1 MAHVA
6 ESKKKIVKEF
16 SDLINSYPV
25 IGVVDMENLPTAQ
38 LQKMRGQLRGK
49 VVIRMTK
56 RRFMNIV
63 LDKVKDNKKGIED
76 MKNYLTGMPALL
88 FTKDDPFILAKTLK
102 KSMST
107 APAKSGQVAPKDI
120 IVSAGPTPF
129 SPGPVISELA
139 SAGIKTAIENG
150 KIVVKSDAVV
160 VKKGDKVSPAIA
172 GILARLGVEPME
184 VGLNLT
190 AVYDNGIIFTRDVL
204 DIDEEEFMDKIKT
217 SYNSAIGL
225 ALELSF
231 LTKET
236 TEMMIS
242 KAFREAKAVALSQNI
257 MADGIKEEIM
267 AKANKEMLALKSK
280 LNIPDA
286 PKEKPK
292 EKVEEVVKEEKQ
304 EIKKEAEEKPKEEKK
319 EIKEAEKVEEI
330 KEPKQKK
337 SKDKKE
343 KVKKEEQKTEV
354 KAENLEEEAKA
365 DDTKEKPKDEK
376 KKVKDEV
383 IAKGEEIKETPKEEV
398 PAAEQSEK
406 IEKKEEIKEQEEKS
420 EEKKEEVKKEEQKT
434 EIKAE
439 KPEEEKKET
448 KETEEKP
455 EEEVQTKENQVH
467 KN

>member
-6 ESKKKIVKEF
+6 ESKKKIVNEF
-16 SDLINSYPV
+16 CDLVNSYPV

-63 LDKVKDNKKGIED
+63 LDKVKDNKKGIEE

-88 FTKDDPFILAKTLK
+88 FTKDDPFKLAKTLK
-102 KSMST
+102 RSMST
-107 APAKSGQVAPKDI
+107 APAKQGQVAPKDI

-160 VKKGDKVSPAIA
+160 VKKGNKVSSAIA
-172 GILARLGVEPME
+172 GILIRLGVEPME

-190 AVYDNGIIFTRDVL
+190 AVYDNGTIFTRDVL
-204 DIDEEEFMDKIKT
+204 NIDEEEFINKIKI

-236 TEMMIS
+236 TKMMIA
-242 KAFREAKAVALSQNI
+242 KAFREAKSLALSQNI
-257 MADGIKEEIM
+257 IADGVKEEIM

-304 EIKKEAEEKPKEEKK
+304 EIKKEAEEKPEEEKK
-319 EIKEAEKVEEI
+319 EIKETEKVEEI
-330 KEPKQKK
+330 KEPKQEKSEDKK
-337 SKDKKE
+337 EKIKE
-343 KVKKEEQKTEV
+343 KVKKEEQKTEIKV
-354 KAENLEEEAKA
+354 EDMKEKTKA
-365 DDTKEKPKDEK
+365 DAVKEETKEVKGKPEEEK
-376 KKVKDEV
+376 KKVKDKVIGKVEEV
-383 IAKGEEIKETPKEEV
+383 KEVKETPKEKV
-398 PAAEQSEK
+398 PVAEQSK
-406 IEKKEEIKEQEEKS
+406 KVEKKEEIKKEEKS
-420 EEKKEEVKKEEQKT
+420 EEEVK
-434 EIKAE
+434 
-439 KPEEEKKET
+439 T
-448 KETEEKP
+448 KETQDK
-455 EEEVQTKENQVH
+455 QN
-467 KN
+467 

>member
-16 SDLINSYPV
+16 CDLVNSYPV

-63 LDKVKDNKKGIED
+63 LDKVKDNKKGIEE

-88 FTKDDPFILAKTLK
+88 FTKDDPFKLAKTLK
-102 KSMST
+102 RSMST
-107 APAKSGQVAPKDI
+107 APAKQGQVAPKDI

-139 SAGIKTAIENG
+139 SAGIKTGIENG

-160 VKKGDKVSPAIA
+160 VKKGNKVSAAIA
-172 GILARLGVEPME
+172 GILVRLGVEPMN
-184 VGLNLT
+184 VGLNLI
-190 AVYDNGIIFTRDVL
+190 AVYDNGTIFTRDVL
-204 DIDEEEFMDKIKT
+204 NIDEEEFIKKIKI

-236 TEMMIS
+236 TEIMIA
-242 KAFREAKAVALSQNI
+242 KAFREAKSLALSQNI
-257 MADGIKEEIM
+257 MADGVKEEIM

-280 LNIPDA
+280 LNISDA
-286 PKEKPK
+286 PKEKPE
-292 EKVEEVVKEEKQ
+292 EKVKEVVKEEK
-304 EIKKEAEEKPKEEKK
+304 EVKK
-319 EIKEAEKVEEI
+319 AEKVEEI
-330 KEPKQKK
+330 KEPEEIKEKPKQEK
-337 SKDKKE
+337 SEDKKKKVKE
-343 KVKKEEQKTEV
+343 EVKKEEQKT
-354 KAENLEEEAKA
+354 KAKA

-383 IAKGEEIKETPKEEV
+383 IAKGEEIKETQKEDV
-398 PAAEQSEK
+398 LAAEQSK
-406 IEKKEEIKEQEEKS
+406 KLEKKEEIKK
-420 EEKKEEVKKEEQKT
+420 
-434 EIKAE
+434 
-439 KPEEEKKET
+439 
-448 KETEEKP
+448 EEKP
-455 EEEVQTKENQVH
+455 KEEIKTKENQDQQ
-467 KN
+467 N

>member
-16 SDLINSYPV
+16 CDLVNSYPV

-63 LDKVKDNKKGIED
+63 LDKVKDNKKGIEE

-88 FTKDDPFILAKTLK
+88 FTKDDPFKLAKTLK
-102 KSMST
+102 RSMST
-107 APAKSGQVAPKDI
+107 APAKQGQVAPKDI

-139 SAGIKTAIENG
+139 SAGIKTGIENG

-160 VKKGDKVSPAIA
+160 VKKGNKVSAAIA
-172 GILARLGVEPME
+172 GILVRLGVEPMN

-190 AVYDNGIIFTRDVL
+190 AVYDNGTIFTRDVL
-204 DIDEEEFMDKIKT
+204 NIDEEEFIKKIKI

-236 TEMMIS
+236 TEIMIA
-242 KAFREAKAVALSQNI
+242 KAFREAKSLALSQNI
-257 MADGIKEEIM
+257 MADGVKEEIM

-280 LNIPDA
+280 LNISDA
-286 PKEKPK
+286 PKEKPE
-292 EKVEEVVKEEKQ
+292 EKVKEVVKEEK
-304 EIKKEAEEKPKEEKK
+304 EVKK
-319 EIKEAEKVEEI
+319 AEKVEEI
-330 KEPKQKK
+330 KEPEEIKEKPKQEK
-337 SKDKKE
+337 SEDKKKKVKE
-343 KVKKEEQKTEV
+343 EVKKEEQKT
-354 KAENLEEEAKA
+354 KAKA

-383 IAKGEEIKETPKEEV
+383 IAKGEEIKETQKEDV
-398 PAAEQSEK
+398 LAAEQSK
-406 IEKKEEIKEQEEKS
+406 KLEKKEEIKK
-420 EEKKEEVKKEEQKT
+420 
-434 EIKAE
+434 
-439 KPEEEKKET
+439 
-448 KETEEKP
+448 EEKP
-455 EEEVQTKENQVH
+455 KEEIKTKENQDQQ
-467 KN
+467 N